1 MDTRPPFPD
10 LIRGA
15 RDRAGVSRLLA
26 RLGFDPPGGTNAAGP
41 GGPGGPGD
49 PNDPSDLDNPSDPGG
64 DELPRDAWAAYGL
77 ADAPDIRSLVVAGRS
92 GSLDALL
99 MEAAPGTGTDRVAWL
114 ARRVRSRNPARLH
127 LFVAASPGYRRLV
140 LGTFGLD
147 DAFRHLTLERAAIRP
162 SDIEALE
169 EMAPSNGERGLEL
182 AIRHARA
189 LDRSRVTRAFFRDF
203 RGRRGAVAEAWTGIP
218 DDAARERAQLALL
231 FLSRLTFLYFLQKR
245 GALAGDDRY
254 LVRLFGLWAGAR
266 PRVQAGSE
274 GDDGRTPDDA
284 AGPASGAARQP
295 RSFFRARLQPLFFGA
310 LNRRPEDRDPAARQL
325 GDLPYLNGGLFERHA
340 LERRFPELDLPDD
353 EVRACFDDLLER
365 YRFTTREAGAG
376 FGVDPEVLGRVFEGL
391 MAPEA
396 RSDTGSF
403 YTPAPVVDRVVKEA
417 VATYVAGRVP
427 EADPAV
433 VVEGRAAALPAPT
446 RYRVRKSL
454 ERVRVLD
461 PACGSGAF
469 LLGALRRLSTA
480 AAPLSD
486 RPRGEIR
493 REIVATGLHGVDLLD
508 DAALLCSLRL
518 WLALSEDDDRVRP
531 LPNLDR
537 RIRQGDAL
545 VDPLDL
551 GAMDADEALHWHP
564 LRHADTRRALRA
576 LEPAA
581 RAYVA
586 SGPEERALARDR
598 VRRAEGRLAR
608 RWLDGVRGARERQ
621 LKQLRA
627 RAADRDLFGDVP
639 EPARRAAAE
648 AGRVE
653 RRIRELDGIA
663 RRLKE
668 DDALP
673 FFSFAIHFGD
683 AAGFDLVVSNPP
695 WVRSHRWPGHLRK
708 IADRFEVCR
717 APGWTAA
724 AELTGA
730 PVAGG
735 GQVDLSL
742 LFVERALRLL
752 APGGVLAVLVPA
764 KCFRALYGAAAR
776 RMLLRDLEFALI
788 EDHALDQRAV
798 FRADAFAGVLVGRA
812 PASDTGRAAS
822 GRTGGVNAA
831 HPGDANAARP
841 GDGAP
846 TAAEPDPR
854 LVRVRMARRGVAP
867 LEFRVSQGD
876 LPLFPDDP
884 ASPWLLA
891 PPDVRA
897 VLRRMQA
904 AGPPLGRH
912 PGLRVRRGI
921 MTGANDVL
929 ICSAE
934 PKLGGLSEIE
944 AEGYGRTRR
953 GGASSRAAGKY
964 RAVVETAG
972 LRPLVRGADIDAF
985 RYDVSGH
992 VVWCHDER
1000 GEPAEPGPRLTSYL
1014 ERHRDRLEGRTGY
1027 RAGLPLGAVFRLA
1040 PETLGPKVAWHDLSD
1055 TLRAVALPAAV
1066 RSDGADRALVPL
1078 NTVYFLPTPD
1088 EEAGLLLAGLLNSLP
1103 VRAFARAVAERAKDA
1118 RFRFFAWTLSTL
1130 PLPGAWREHAA
1141 APEIRAI
1148 SAAAHR
1154 ARGIPPAD
1162 QVRLDRAVGALFGLR
1177 PDDLEHLGRFDRWL
1191 RGETVGSG
1199 TDSRDPA
1206 PEITAGRRTA

>member
-10 LIRGA
+10 LIRDA

-26 RLGFDPPGGTNAAGP
+26 RLGFDPAGTGEPDGAPGSA
-41 GGPGGPGD
+41 
-49 PNDPSDLDNPSDPGG
+49 G

-77 ADAPDIRSLVVAGRS
+77 ADAPDIRSLVLAGRA

-99 MEAAPGTGTDRVAWL
+99 LEAAPGTGTDRVAWL

-147 DAFRHLTLERAAIRP
+147 DAFRHLTLERQSIRP

-169 EMAPSNGERGLEL
+169 EMAPTNGERGLEL

-218 DDAARERAQLALL
+218 EDAARERAQLALL

-254 LVRLFGLWAGAR
+254 LVRLFGLWASAR
-266 PRVQAGSE
+266 PGTESGAGQD
-274 GDDGRTPDDA
+274 DDGLPDADAHSGSGSGATA
-284 AGPASGAARQP
+284 AGPTT
-295 RSFFRARLQPLFFGA
+295 FFRARLQPLFFGA

-340 LERRFPELDLPDD
+340 LERRFPELDLPDA

-365 YRFTTREAGAG
+365 YRFTTREAGDGAG

-433 VVEGRAAALPAPT
+433 VVEGRAAALPAPV

-469 LLGALRRLSTA
+469 LLGALRRLTA
-480 AAPLSD
+480 ATAGLSD
-486 RPRGEIR
+486 RPRGQVK
-493 REIVATGLHGVDLLD
+493 RELVARGLHGVDLLD

-518 WLALSEDDDRVRP
+518 WLALSEDDDEVRP

-551 GAMDADEALHWHP
+551 GTMGADASLHWHP
-564 LRHADTRRALRA
+564 LRDPELRSALRA
-576 LEPAA
+576 LEPAT
-581 RAYVA
+581 RAYIA
-586 SGPEERALARDR
+586 SGPEERDLARTR
-598 VRRAEGRLAR
+598 VQQAETLLAR
-608 RWLDGVRGARERQ
+608 RWLDGVRGARARQ

-627 RAADRDLFGDVP
+627 RAADRDLFGDIP
-639 EPARRAAAE
+639 EPARRAANE

-653 RRIRELDGIA
+653 GRIRELDAIA
-663 RRLKE
+663 RRLDE
-668 DDALP
+668 DGALP
-673 FFSFAIHFGD
+673 FFSFGVHFAD
-683 AAGFDLVVSNPP
+683 TAGFDLVVSNPP
-695 WVRSHRWPGHLRK
+695 WVRSHRWPDRLRK

-717 APGWTAA
+717 APGWSAA

-730 PVAGG
+730 PIAGG

-742 LFVERALRLL
+742 LFVERAVRLL

-764 KCFRALYGAAAR
+764 KSFRALYGAAAR
-776 RMLLRDLEFALI
+776 RMLLRDLQFTLI
-788 EDHALDQRAV
+788 EDHALDQRAI
-798 FRADAFAGVLVGRA
+798 FQADAFAGVIVGRA
-812 PASDTGRAAS
+812 RPDPTADPAPAAS
-822 GRTGGVNAA
+822 R
-831 HPGDANAARP
+831 RP
-841 GDGAP
+841 PEPAP
-846 TAAEPDPR
+846 HSLR
-854 LVRVRMARRGVAP
+854 IRMARRGVEP
-867 LEFRVSQGD
+867 LEFPVAQGD
-876 LPLFPDDP
+876 LPLFPEDP

-891 PPDVRA
+891 PPAARA
-897 VLRRMQA
+897 VFRRMQA

-912 PGLRVRRGI
+912 ELRVRRGI

-929 ICSAE
+929 VCAAE
-934 PKLGGLSEIE
+934 PKLGGLAEME
-944 AEGYGRTRR
+944 AAGYGRSRR
-953 GGASSRAAGKY
+953 GGGSSRAAGQY
-964 RAVVETAG
+964 RAVVETDG

-985 RYDVSGH
+985 RYEVGGH
-992 VVWCHDER
+992 VVWCHEGD
-1000 GEPAEPGPRLTSYL
+1000 GQPVEPGPRLVAYL
-1014 ERHRDRLEGRTGY
+1014 ERHRERLEARSGY
-1027 RAGLPLGAVFRLA
+1027 RAGLPLGVVFRLA
-1040 PETLGPKVAWHDLSD
+1040 PETLAPKVVWHDLSD
-1055 TLRAVALPAAV
+1055 TLRAVALPATV
-1066 RSDGADRALVPL
+1066 RFAGADRELVPL
-1078 NTVYFLPTPD
+1078 NTVYFLPAPD
-1088 EEAGLLLAGLLNSLP
+1088 DDAGLLLAGLLNSLP
-1103 VRAFARAVAERAKDA
+1103 VRTFARAIAERAKDA
-1118 RFRFFAWTLSTL
+1118 RFRFFAWTVSSL
-1130 PLPGAWREHAA
+1130 PLPTAWREHPAA
-1141 APEIRAI
+1141 AEVRRL
-1148 SAAAHR
+1148 SAEAHG
-1154 ARGIPPAD
+1154 ARGITPAD
-1162 QVRLDRAVGALFGLR
+1162 QDRLDRAVAGLYGLSAG
-1177 PDDLEHLGRFDRWL
+1177 DLEALARFDAWL
-1191 RGETVGSG
+1191 RGEL
-1199 TDSRDPA
+1199 REA
-1206 PEITAGRRTA
+1206 P

>member
-10 LIRGA
+10 LIRDA

-26 RLGFDPPGGTNAAGP
+26 RLGFDPPGGAAGNHD
-41 GGPGGPGD
+41 GG
-49 PNDPSDLDNPSDPGG
+49 SSQAG
-64 DELPRDAWAAYGL
+64 DELPPDAWAAYGL
-77 ADAPDIRSLVVAGRS
+77 ADAPDIRSLVLAGRS
-92 GSLDALL
+92 GTLDALL
-99 MEAAPGTGTDRVAWL
+99 VEAAPGTGTDRVAWL

-182 AIRHARA
+182 AMRHARA

-203 RGRRGAVAEAWTGIP
+203 RGRRGAVAEAWTGVP
-218 DDAARERAQLALL
+218 EGAARERAQLALL

-254 LVRLFGLWAGAR
+254 LVRLCGLWASAR
-266 PRVQAGSE
+266 PN
-274 GDDGRTPDDA
+274 PDA
-284 AGPASGAARQP
+284 T
-295 RSFFRARLQPLFFGA
+295 FFRARLQPLFFGA
-310 LNRRPEDRDPAARQL
+310 LNRRPQDRDAAARQL

-340 LERRFPELDLPDD
+340 LERRFPELDLPDH

-365 YRFTTREAGAG
+365 YRFTTREAGAGAG

-427 EADPAV
+427 EAEAAV
-433 VVEGRAAALPAPT
+433 VVEGRAAALPAPI

-469 LLGALRRLSTA
+469 LLGALRRLTEA

-493 REIVATGLHGVDLLD
+493 REIVARGLHGVDLLD

-518 WLALSEDDDRVRP
+518 WLALSEDDDEIRP

-551 GAMDADEALHWHP
+551 GAMDADASLHWHP
-564 LRHADTRRALRA
+564 LRDPELRRALRA

-586 SGPEERALARDR
+586 SEPEERALARAR
-598 VRRAEGRLAR
+598 VQRAETRLAR

-621 LKQLRA
+621 RKQLRA

-639 EPARRAAAE
+639 EPARRAAASL
-648 AGRVE
+648 GRVE
-653 RRIRELDGIA
+653 RRLGELDGIA
-663 RRLKE
+663 RRLDE
-668 DDALP
+668 DGALP
-673 FFSFAIHFGD
+673 FFSFGVHFAD
-683 AAGFDLVVSNPP
+683 AAAGFDLVVSNPP
-695 WVRSHRWPGHLRK
+695 WVRSHRWPERLRK

-717 APGWTAA
+717 APGWAA
-724 AELTGA
+724 AGELTGA
-730 PVAGG
+730 PIAGG

-776 RMLLRDLEFALI
+776 RMLLRDLQFTLI
-788 EDHALDQRAV
+788 EDHALDQRAI

-812 PASDTGRAAS
+812 LVSDTGRAAG
-822 GRTGGVNAA
+822 GRTGGTNAA
-831 HPGDANAARP
+831 HPGDASAARP

-854 LVRVRMARRGVAP
+854 LVRIRMARRGVEA
-867 LEFRVSQGD
+867 LEFRVAQGD

-891 PPDVRA
+891 PPEVRA
-897 VLRRMQA
+897 VFRRMQA

-964 RAVVETAG
+964 RAAVETAG

-985 RYDVSGH
+985 RYEVSGH

-1000 GEPAEPGPRLTSYL
+1000 GEPAEPGPRLASYL
-1014 ERHRDRLEGRTGY
+1014 ERHRDRLEARSGY
-1027 RAGLPLGAVFRLA
+1027 RAGLPLGVVFRLA
-1040 PETLGPKVAWHDLSD
+1040 PETLGPSVAWHDLSD
-1055 TLRAVALPAAV
+1055 TLRAVALPATV
-1066 RSDGADRALVPL
+1066 RFDGADRELLPL
-1078 NTVYFLPTPD
+1078 NTVYFLPAPD

-1103 VRAFARAVAERAKDA
+1103 VRTFARALAERAKDA
-1118 RFRFFAWTLSTL
+1118 RFRFFAWTMSSL
-1130 PLPGAWREHAA
+1130 PLPAAWREHPAA
-1141 APEIRAI
+1141 GEIRAI
-1148 SAAAHR
+1148 SAEAHR
-1154 ARGIPPAD
+1154 ARGIQPGG
-1162 QVRLDRAVGALFGLR
+1162 QGRLDRAAAALYGLR
-1177 PDDLEHLGRFDRWL
+1177 PEDVEHLGRFDGWL
-1191 RGETVGSG
+1191 RGETAGSG
-1199 TDSRDPA
+1199 SDSRDLA
-1206 PEITAGRRTA
+1206 PEITAGRRSA